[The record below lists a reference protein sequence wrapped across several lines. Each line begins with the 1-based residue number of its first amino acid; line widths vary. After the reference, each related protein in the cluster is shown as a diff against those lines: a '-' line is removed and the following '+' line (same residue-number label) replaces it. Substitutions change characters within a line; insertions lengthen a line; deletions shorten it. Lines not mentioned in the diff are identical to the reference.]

1 MKKQTS
7 SVLGTA
13 LLLAITLGIFYAIF
27 TKIDIL
33 SVVDVLKRS
42 SLLYLLIALLLLF
55 AIVLIGTKR
64 WQKILEAIGYSLSY
78 KECLYVLMGAAPS
91 SMVTPS
97 KSGDVIR
104 AYYLKGKIPASK
116 TVGSVLTERIL
127 DVLSLVLF
135 SLIGMLFYQR
145 FELAGI
151 ALVVLIGI
159 IMMFFVSQIDLHL
172 PIRKSW
178 NDKLQNLIL
187 STKMLM
193 KDKKAFSATMLCSL
207 SIWFLSIV
215 QTMTFFYAV
224 GIKIPLLFTM
234 ANIPIAIF
242 IGMMPVTLGG
252 MGTRDAA
259 IIFLFSEYAAPSE
272 LLSVG
277 ILFSL
282 FRYWLLSL
290 IGIPFMRKMIKQHH

>member
-1 MKKQTS
+1 MLVHS
-7 SVLGTA
+7 NPLY
-13 LLLAITLGIFYAIF
+13 LLLAL
-27 TKIDIL
+27 
-33 SVVDVLKRS
+33 V
-42 SLLYLLIALLLLF
+42 LLIIYIPIL
-55 AIVLIGTKR
+55 VKR
-64 WQKILEAIGYSLSY
+64 WQIILKIMGYKIQY
-78 KECLYVLMGAAPS
+78 KECFHLILGALPLTS
-91 SMVTPS
+91 VTPS
-97 KSGDVIR
+97 KSGDVIK
-104 AYYLKGKIPASK
+104 AYYLKGKVPISK

-127 DVLSLVLF
+127 DVSSLVLF

-151 ALVVLIGI
+151 ALIILIGI
-159 IMMFFVSQIDLHL
+159 IVIFFVSQIDLHF

-178 NDKLQNLIL
+178 NDKLRNVIL

-215 QTMTFFYAV
+215 QTMIFFYAV

-242 IGMMPVTLGG
+242 IGMMPVTVGG

-259 IIFLFSEYAAPSE
+259 IIFLFSEYAGPSE
-272 LLSVG
+272 LLGVG

-282 FRYWLLSL
+282 FRYWLPSL
-290 IGIPFMRKMIKQHH
+290 VGIPFMRSKMLM